1 MNSYVEALNL
11 KLKMNSLMKPLNFRY
26 AILPQ
31 GSDYIWE
38 SDAQFFENE
47 TDSYDEAIQ
56 WSVELNG
63 QLINLCH
70 RDSNGNWNVI
80 SQVYA

>member
-1 MNSYVEALNL
+1 MN
-11 KLKMNSLMKPLNFRY
+11 Y

-31 GSDYIWE
+31 GNDYVWE
-38 SDAQFFENE
+38 CDAQFFENE
-47 TDSYDEAIQ
+47 TDAYDEAIQ

-70 RDSNGNWNVI
+70 QASNGQWNVI